1 MADSPKEAEV
11 AQAMF
16 CYLADFLGAS
26 EVNKEWTDYT
36 NGKIKINEDIID
48 KFFAKK
54 YNSKTYESI
63 INSALGTQID
73 TAGFNLKTIRKF
85 FTSQGTI
92 GYDWFTSST
101 KIGLS
106 LINQLKTVSTKL
118 SSNIVAPN
126 WKNIFY
132 VRGDKDIMDSINECF
147 KSANKQSSKKIRGNE
162 SFGNI
167 NKWSP
172 ADIYLASNQA
182 KKTLANLESDSETKN
197 NNLTFAKLNITIG
210 NLIESGDLLPL
221 SLKKGVGTIKIVKVN
236 FDRKIEEKL
245 INQTFCVGI
254 QPWKKQEGSFKILNK
269 KFKIE
274 YPKAKSDEATRD
286 IYLLLE
292 SNKQKGRIQIRHTP
306 ATDGKPQPGVKVILS
321 YIGASAF
328 GGQLV
333 GIPLLTKVIS
343 TVDPNFGSKLRT
355 DFDRFYKKFE
365 TIANNYINLGD
376 GKKLYNSVK
385 REDKNKFN
393 EDIGVI
399 SALTVMNDL
408 RPIITEYFKSPKEKQ
423 HNVIRAIFA
432 YVSSRSPLSS
442 PFVIA
447 KD

>member
-16 CYLADFLGAS
+16 CYLADFLGSS
-26 EVNKEWTDYT
+26 EVNKEWINYT
-36 NGKIKINEDIID
+36 NGKIKINEDVINN
-48 KFFAKK
+48 FFTKK
-54 YNSKTYESI
+54 YSSKTYESI
-63 INSALGTQID
+63 INSALSSQID
-73 TAGFNLKTIRKF
+73 TAGFNLNTITKF

-92 GYDWFTSST
+92 GYDWFTSSI
-101 KIGLS
+101 KIGMS
-106 LINQLKTVSTKL
+106 LINQLSTISTKL
-118 SSNIVAPN
+118 STNITSPN

-132 VRGDKDIMDSINECF
+132 VRGDDAVMETINECF
-147 KSANKQSSKKIRGNE
+147 KSANKQSSKKIKGNE

-172 ADIYLASNQA
+172 ADIYFASNQA
-182 KKTLANLESDSETKN
+182 KKTLADLESNSETKN
-197 NNLTFAKLNITIG
+197 NNLTFAKLNTTIG
-210 NLIESGDLLPL
+210 NLIKTGDLLPL
-221 SLKKGVGTIKIVKVN
+221 SLKKGVGSIKIVKVN
-236 FDRKIEEKL
+236 FERKVEEQL
-245 INQTFCVGI
+245 INQTFCTGV
-254 QPWKKQEGSFKILNK
+254 QPWNKQAGNFKIVNK

-274 YPKAKSDEATRD
+274 YPEVSNKEGTRD

-306 ATDGKPQPGVKVILS
+306 ASDGKPQSGVKVILS

-333 GIPLLTKVIS
+333 GIPLLTKIIS
-343 TVDPNFGSKLRT
+343 TVDPNFGNKLRN

-365 TIANNYINLGD
+365 TTAKDYINLGE
-376 GKKLYNSVK
+376 GKKLYNGNRK
-385 REDKNKFN
+385 DKDKFN

-423 HNVIRAIFA
+423 HNVVRAIFA